1 MPRTWQRVVQQGVRF
16 TRAYVTTAYCQ
27 QSRLGILTGSYFR
40 DVTSLR
46 PLTPPS
52 FAERL
57 HAAGYR
63 TAMVGKF
70 LNSWDGSPRSEYDF
84 WVASAYNEIDYADPY
99 LNVNGAWGTRPGY
112 STYVLRDYALQ
123 FLRHAPAGRPFLLY
137 FAPVAVHG
145 AGSPRTPKSP
155 AVPAPE
161 DQALYSGLPAYQAPS
176 LDEADV
182 SDKPAW
188 LQALPRLTAQN
199 FGQINYA
206 RTQRLRALMAVDRA
220 VDALLTLLEQ
230 RGRLGNTF
238 VLFMS
243 DNGYFYG
250 EHRLWIMVPHAT
262 SSGKNRVYEEA
273 HAVPF
278 AVRYPPLVS
287 GPRADASQVANID
300 IAPTLYELAGLAAPA
315 GVSGRSLVPL
325 LRGSASGW
333 RSDLL
338 LESAPNASMHA
349 YSAVRTPRYLYAE
362 TAGDAPELYDESA
375 DAAQLQSVALR
386 PAYDSVVARL
396 RTRLHGAW

>member
-1 MPRTWQRVVQQGVRF
+1 MRRL
-16 TRAYVTTAYCQ
+16 TA
-27 QSRLGILTGSYFR
+27 R
-40 DVTSLR
+40 
-46 PLTPPS
+46 
-52 FAERL
+52 
-57 HAAGYR
+57 
-63 TAMVGKF
+63 
-70 LNSWDGSPRSEYDF
+70 RSEYDF
-84 WVASAYNEIDYADPY
+84 WAASAYNDIDYADPY
-99 LNVNGAWGTRPGY
+99 LNVNGTWGTRPGY

-123 FLRHAPAGRPFLLY
+123 FLRAAPAGQPFLLY

-145 AGSPRTPKSP
+145 AGSPRTPPSP

-199 FGQINYA
+199 FSQINYV
-206 RTQRLRALMAVDRA
+206 RPQRLRTLMAVDRA
-220 VDALLTLLEQ
+220 VDALLTLLAQ
-230 RGRLGNTF
+230 QGRLDNTL

-250 EHRLWIMVPHAT
+250 EHRLWIMVPGAT
-262 SSGKNRVYEEA
+262 SSGKNRVYEEG

-287 GPRADASQVANID
+287 APRTDAHQVANID
-300 IAPTLYELAGLAAPA
+300 IAPTLYELAGVAAPA

-338 LESAPNASMHA
+338 LESGPDQGTHP
-349 YSAVRTPRYLYAE
+349 YSAVRTPRFLYAE
-362 TAGDAPELYDESA
+362 TAGDSAELYDRNA
-375 DAAQLQSVALR
+375 DPYQLQSVVLR
-386 PAYDSVVARL
+386 PAYAADVSRL
-396 RTRLHGAW
+396 RSQLHGAW